1 MKEWRDGVIKKSNPV
16 FTTAVQMANLPKTTL
31 CLRAIYSNW
40 ITITDTTIH
49 SVNFESKRNHRVD

>member
-1 MKEWRDGVIKKSNPV
+1 MKEWRDGVIKQRNPV
-16 FTTAVQMANLPKTTL
+16 FTAAVQMAHLPRTTP

-49 SVNFESKRNHRVD
+49 AVNSESNGNRRVD